1 MERVEKRKLKRRVRT
16 GNSVEAYACN
26 CACHCVCMCSCDTA
40 IGKFTDNL
48 SADEKGANRT
58 AALTGVSQSAN

>member
-26 CACHCVCMCSCDTA
+26 CACHCVCMCSCDSVF
-40 IGKFTDNL
+40 GKFNQGA
-48 SADEKGANRT
+48 SADDKGANKT
-58 AALTGVSQSAN
+58 TVLTGVSQSAN

>member
-40 IGKFTDNL
+40 IGKFKDNA
-48 SADEKGANRT
+48 SANEKGANKT